1 MVRHTI
7 AGVVVVALVAGFA
20 VAAELKSGPQTGE
33 KVPGPFHPLNING
46 DKAGEKQCL
55 YCINGPNPVAAVFA
69 RTADDPATAKLL
81 KKLDAA
87 TASHSKCEMGSF
99 AVFLTDDDK
108 AEEKLKNLCKDQDLK
123 KLIVSI
129 DNPAGPEK
137 YNISKDADVTVI
149 LYTEHRVKA
158 NHTFKKGELT
168 DEKIEQIVK
177 DVAKI
182 LPESK

>member
-7 AGVVVVALVAGFA
+7 AGVAAVALVAGFA

-46 DKAGEKQCL
+46 EDAGKKACL
-55 YCINGPNPVAAVFA
+55 YCKNGPNPVAVVFA
-69 RTADDPATAKLL
+69 RTADDAATAKLL
-81 KKLDAA
+81 KKLDEA
-87 TASHSKCEMGSF
+87 TGTHTKCEMGSY

-108 AEEKLKNLCKDQDLK
+108 AEQKLQGLVKNQDLK
-123 KLIVSI
+123 KLIVSV

-137 YNISKDADVTVI
+137 YNISKDADVTVL
-149 LYTEHRVKA
+149 LYTDHKVKA
-158 NHTFKKGELT
+158 NHAFKKGELT
-168 DEKIEQIVK
+168 EEKIETIIK

-182 LPESK
+182 LPENK